1 MTDGTNDFA
10 IMRQTYAVLVR
21 HFIEGHKQAEI
32 ADEMNLSTSKVN
44 RIIALARR
52 TGMVKISIETPFQ
65 RLMEL
70 EKQLI
75 ATGLVKAAI
84 VSPTVSENDNTR
96 LSQVGLAA
104 AAHLTETLRD
114 GDVLG
119 ISGGKAVA
127 AVVDALTV
135 ERPIDV
141 QVVPLTGGV
150 QGKYHTDVN
159 HLASRLAERL
169 GGQSLQLH
177 APLFAERAEQRDM
190 LMQMG
195 AVKEVLDL
203 GRRAT
208 TCLVGVG
215 SITTPGSSYF
225 DLHPLSAPDRAM
237 LPGLGV
243 MAEFLG
249 HLVHDRGQVARF
261 ALNQRLVALR
271 PDELRNCDRVIAVA
285 AGEDKVGPLRSV
297 LRGGYISTLVT
308 DEETAKDVLEI
319 KGEPA

>member
-1 MTDGTNDFA
+1 
-10 IMRQTYAVLVR
+10 
-21 HFIEGHKQAEI
+21 
-32 ADEMNLSTSKVN
+32 
-44 RIIALARR
+44 
-52 TGMVKISIETPFQ
+52 
-65 RLMEL
+65 
-70 EKQLI
+70 
-75 ATGLVKAAI
+75 
-84 VSPTVSENDNTR
+84 
-96 LSQVGLAA
+96 
-104 AAHLTETLRD
+104 
-114 GDVLG
+114 
-119 ISGGKAVA
+119 
-127 AVVDALTV
+127 
-135 ERPIDV
+135 
-141 QVVPLTGGV
+141 
-150 QGKYHTDVN
+150 
-159 HLASRLAERL
+159 
-169 GGQSLQLH
+169 
-177 APLFAERAEQRDM
+177 M

>member
-1 MTDGTNDFA
+1 MNEINDDFTS
-10 IMRQTYAVLVR
+10 MRQMHAVLVR
-21 HFIEGHKQAEI
+21 HFIEGRKQAEI
-32 ADEMNLSTSKVN
+32 AEEMNLSTSKVN
-44 RIIALARR
+44 RIISQARR
-52 TGMVKISIETPFQ
+52 SGMVKISIETPFQ

-70 EKQLI
+70 ERRFSSS
-75 ATGLVKAAI
+75 GLVQSAI
-84 VSPTVSENDNTR
+84 VSPTVSDNDGTR
-96 LSQVGLAA
+96 LAQVGQAA
-104 AAHLTETLRD
+104 AAHLVETLRD
-114 GDVLG
+114 GDILG

-127 AVVDALTV
+127 AVVEALTV

-159 HLASRLAERL
+159 HLASRMAERL
-169 GGQSLQLH
+169 GGRSLQLH
-177 APLFAERAEQRDM
+177 APLFAERADQREM
-190 LMQMG
+190 LMNLG

-208 TCLVGVG
+208 ACLVGIG

-249 HLVHDRGQVARF
+249 HLVHDRGQVANF

-271 PDELRNCDRVIAVA
+271 PDEIRRCPRVVAVA
-285 AGEDKVGPLRSV
+285 AGEDKVGPVQSV
-297 LRGGYISTLVT
+297 LRGGYVSVLVT
-308 DEETAKDVLEI
+308 DEDTATAILETN
-319 KGEPA
+319 GESS

>member
-1 MTDGTNDFA
+1 MNEVSNDFTS
-10 IMRQTYAVLVR
+10 MRQMHAVLVR
-21 HFIEGHKQAEI
+21 HFIEGRKQSEI
-32 ADEMNLSTSKVN
+32 AEEMNLSTSKVN

-52 TGMVKISIETPFQ
+52 MGMVRIAIETPFQ
-65 RLMEL
+65 RLMDL
-70 EKQLI
+70 ESKLVG
-75 ATGLVKAAI
+75 TGLVQSAI
-84 VSPTVSENDNTR
+84 VSPTVSDNDGTR
-96 LSQVGLAA
+96 LSQVGQAA
-104 AAHLTETLRD
+104 AAHLAETLRD
-114 GDVLG
+114 GDILG

-127 AVVDALTV
+127 AVVDALNV

-159 HLASRLAERL
+159 HLASRMAERL
-169 GGQSLQLH
+169 GGRSLQLH
-177 APLFAERAEQRDM
+177 APLFAERADQREM
-190 LMQMG
+190 LMNLG

-203 GRRAT
+203 ARRAT
-208 TCLVGVG
+208 ACLVGIG

-249 HLVHDRGQVARF
+249 HLVHDRGQVATF

-271 PDELRNCDRVIAVA
+271 PDEIRRCGRVVAVA
-285 AGEDKVGPLRSV
+285 AGEDKVGPVRSV
-297 LRGGYISTLVT
+297 LRGGYVSVLVT
-308 DEETAKDVLEI
+308 DEDTASTILNTN
-319 KGEPA
+319 GEGA

>member
-1 MTDGTNDFA
+1 MNDVSDDFTS
-10 IMRQTYAVLVR
+10 MRQVHAVLVR
-21 HFIEGHKQAEI
+21 HFIEGRKQSEI

-44 RIIALARR
+44 RIITQARR
-52 TGMVKISIETPFQ
+52 LGMVKISIETPFQ
-65 RLMEL
+65 RLMDL
-70 EKQLI
+70 ERKLE
-75 ATGLVKAAI
+75 ASGLVKSAI
-84 VSPTVSENDNTR
+84 ISPTVSNHDGTR
-96 LSQVGLAA
+96 LAQVGQAA
-104 AAHLTETLRD
+104 AAHLAETLRD
-114 GDVLG
+114 GDILG

-127 AVVDALTV
+127 AVVDALSV

-169 GGQSLQLH
+169 GGRSLQLH
-177 APLFAERAEQRDM
+177 APLFAERADQREM
-190 LMQMG
+190 LMNLG

-208 TCLVGVG
+208 ACLVGIG
-215 SITTPGSSYF
+215 SISTPGSSYF

-249 HLVHDRGQVARF
+249 HLVHDRGQVANF

-271 PDELRNCDRVIAVA
+271 PDEIRRCGRVVAVA
-285 AGEDKVGPLRSV
+285 SGEDKVGPIRSV
-297 LRGGYISTLVT
+297 LRGGYISVLVT
-308 DEETAKDVLEI
+308 DEDTASTILET
-319 KGEPA
+319 KGEDA